1 MVRPVVD
8 TLRLS
13 ETLQEAGVDRAQA
26 NGLARALGQELG
38 EHVLA
43 RAGFNA
49 GFKGIRAEFKSVRAE
64 MAVMRTEL
72 DARIDALRASLQT
85 IDSKLRYMIA
95 GMGLMLAF
103 LPAITGLVVYQR
115 PATHAGATPQAVWLV
130 PAPSAIALQ
139 AGAPTGAAV
148 PSD

>member
-1 MVRPVVD
+1 MVQPVVD

-26 NGLARALGQELG
+26 DGLARALGDELG
-38 EHVLA
+38 EHVVA
-43 RAGFNA
+43 RAGFDA
-49 GFKGIRAEFKSVRAE
+49 GFEGIRAEFKLVRSE

-72 DARIDALRASLQT
+72 DTRIDALRASLQT

-103 LPAITGLVVYQR
+103 LSAITGLVVYQR
-115 PATHAGATPQAVWLV
+115 PAAHAGPTPQGVWLV
-130 PAPSAIALQ
+130 PAPSAIALP
-139 AGAPTGAAV
+139 ADAPTGAAV